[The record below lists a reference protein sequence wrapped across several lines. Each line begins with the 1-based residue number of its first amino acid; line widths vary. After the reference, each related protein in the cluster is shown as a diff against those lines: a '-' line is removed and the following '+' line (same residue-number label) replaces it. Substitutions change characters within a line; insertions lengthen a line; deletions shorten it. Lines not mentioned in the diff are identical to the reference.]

1 MAAVTV
7 MAVVTAAATTNPR
20 AFPSFGLKEKCNF
33 SDLNVRVAADK
44 TEAISNEENR
54 EGKLHESIQR
64 NGQGQTWSVRGVEAG
79 SELCSSI
86 SMPIRVKPDRCWK
99 KSESKTLKG
108 ALKKYGA
115 GNTEL

>member
-1 MAAVTV
+1 MYCSFESIQANGSGNTES
-7 MAVVTAAATTNPR
+7 
-20 AFPSFGLKEKCNF
+20 FSFGLKEKCNF